1 MAMMSAS
8 GMATADELVE
18 SAFNTDTA
26 TRTSLV
32 DVWIGSRL
40 RIRRASRG
48 MSQREFSKLLG
59 IDQSDL
65 AAFEAGAERI
75 KANLLFRIAES
86 LDVRP
91 DYFFRGYVEEK
102 AKAL

>member
-1 MAMMSAS
+1 MSAS
-8 GMATADELVE
+8 VMATADELVR
-18 SAFNTDTA
+18 SAIDVNSA

-32 DVWIGSRL
+32 DVWIGSRV
-40 RIRRASRG
+40 RIRRTSLG
-48 MSQREFSKLLG
+48 MSRQEFSKRLG
-59 IDQSDL
+59 VDQHDL
-65 AAFEAGAERI
+65 AAFENGAERI

-102 AKAL
+102 PEAL